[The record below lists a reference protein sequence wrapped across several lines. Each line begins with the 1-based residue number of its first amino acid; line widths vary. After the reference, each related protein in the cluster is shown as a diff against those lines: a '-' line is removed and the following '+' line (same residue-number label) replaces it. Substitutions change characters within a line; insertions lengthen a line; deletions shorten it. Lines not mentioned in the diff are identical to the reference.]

1 MKKVLHFVSRM
12 DRAGQETFL
21 MNMYRGI
28 DRDKVQ
34 FGFLCSKDGVGDYDE
49 EIVSLGGEIFHCQLD
64 LKRGKFRHIDNFNLL
79 TKEFSQFKNK
89 YDIVHIHNYHA
100 FDMTISAVAALRAGI
115 KNVIVHSH
123 NASADSHIRLH
134 HSFRPILSALPVTRL
149 ACSNDAGKWMYTKDF
164 TVIRNGIDVNKFSY
178 DRKLR
183 QSKRKELGISDKF
196 VVGHIG
202 RFEPQKNHEFLIKL
216 FSEFA
221 KKNPNAFLILV
232 GRGGLQEKMKGLVN
246 SLGIEENVKFMGV
259 REDIDELYQAMD
271 VFVFPSL
278 FEGLGIVAV
287 EAQTAGLPC
296 LINSTLPRDLDITD
310 NIYRCGLQEPIQ
322 KWEDYLQ
329 MIYNNC
335 SREKRKGYAKTIR
348 NAGYDS
354 QDSICKL
361 EAIYTNM
368 K

>member
-49 EIVSLGGEIFHCQLD
+49 EIISLGGEIFHCQLD
-64 LKRGKFRHIDNFNLL
+64 RKSGKIRHVDNYNLL
-79 TKEFSQFKNK
+79 VKEFSQFKNE

-100 FDMTISAVAALRAGI
+100 FDMTISAMAALSAGI

-123 NASADSHIRLH
+123 NASADGHLKLH
-134 HSFRPILSALPVTRL
+134 YMFRPILSHLPLIRL
-149 ACSNDAGKWMYTKDF
+149 ACSEDAGKWMYNRRF
-164 TVIRNGIDVNKFSY
+164 TVIRNGINVEQFDYN
-178 DRKLR
+178 LINR
-183 QSKRKELGISDKF
+183 QRKRKELEVENKF
-196 VVGHIG
+196 VIGHVG
-202 RFEPQKNHEFLIKL
+202 RFDYQKNHEFLIKL

-221 KKNPNAFLILV
+221 KKNPNAFLLLV
-232 GRGGLQEKMKGLVN
+232 GQGVLQEKMKGLVK

-259 REDIDELYQAMD
+259 REDTDELYQAMD

-296 LINSTLPRDLDITD
+296 LINSALPHDLDITN

-329 MIYNNC
+329 LIYNNC
-335 SREKRKGYAKTIR
+335 SREKRKGYAEIIR

-354 QDSICKL
+354 HDSICKL
-361 EAIYTNM
+361 EAIYTNL